1 MMIKEDDIIYSL
13 CWFDEEQWK
22 LLSKID
28 PTGVD
33 ESYSE
38 WKKNAN
44 KAYSELIEN
53 GLKVQKIS
61 IKITKLQEW
70 CQERG
75 VMPNSKSRSEYA
87 AFLAQKRHGKR

>member
-1 MMIKEDDIIYSL
+1 MKKEDDIIYTL

-53 GLKVQKIS
+53 GLKAQKIS
-61 IKITKLQEW
+61 IKISKLQEW
-70 CQERG
+70 CLERG
-75 VMPNSKSRSEYA
+75 VESNSKSRSEYA
-87 AFLAQKRHGKR
+87 AYLAQERYEKT